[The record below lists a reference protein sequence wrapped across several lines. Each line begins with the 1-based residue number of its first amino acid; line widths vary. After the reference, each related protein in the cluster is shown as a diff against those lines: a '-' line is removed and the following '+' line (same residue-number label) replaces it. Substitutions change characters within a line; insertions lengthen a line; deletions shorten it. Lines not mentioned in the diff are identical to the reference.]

1 MLTGREAP
9 GQCWRLY
16 QEAAF
21 EQRAAAAPPE
31 ILRVDLAEVVLQL
44 LVAGVRDV
52 GRFDFVSPPQPH
64 ALAAALARLAALGA
78 LALRTDGTPTT
89 PRARSKGSGR
99 GGGNGHGDG
108 SGDGADAPALAT
120 LTAHGRRMALL
131 PLSPL
136 WAHTLLLAEAHG
148 CVAEVLT
155 CAALLSVEPVLLVPG
170 GGGGGDSGGR
180 GSADVDVGAEKDH
193 ARAAAAAAH
202 RAFTS
207 PDGDLPTLLAVY
219 NAFWAVAAI
228 GSGSGGAATSAAAP
242 TKAPVVFTDNGG
254 DNDGDAAAAAAAAAA
269 TAATAALPPRP
280 AKKGRTATGGL
291 GSAADA
297 AERRRWAVAHHVSWR
312 ALQRAGQVRRDQP
325 PSL

>member
-1 MLTGREAP
+1 M
-9 GQCWRLY
+9 Y

-21 EQRAAAAPPE
+21 EQRAAAAAPE

-78 LALRTDGTPTT
+78 LALRTDDTPTR
-89 PRARSKGSGR
+89 PRARSKGSG
-99 GGGNGHGDG
+99 GGNGSGSNGHGDG
-108 SGDGADAPALAT
+108 DGAPALAT

-170 GGGGGDSGGR
+170 GGGGGDSGGS

-254 DNDGDAAAAAAAAAA
+254 DGDAAAAAAAAAA

-325 PSL
+325 SSL